1 MSPEAATQ
9 LCGLEIC
16 FGFECPKA
24 SSKDCLFI
32 QVTAAPV
39 SNSHEKVLSPT
50 LMANLGLI
58 LSPLK
63 GVIIS
68 NSLLQVAIET
78 VHKLRINCGMTLGAW
93 MRGVIRLFKEKP
105 AAVPV
110 DLFLGYHWSHT
121 L

>member
-1 MSPEAATQ
+1 M
-9 LCGLEIC
+9 
-16 FGFECPKA
+16 
-24 SSKDCLFI
+24 

-39 SNSHEKVLSPT
+39 SKSQEKVLSPALT
-50 LMANLGLI
+50 ANLGLI

-68 NSLLQVAIET
+68 NSLLQVAIEM
-78 VHKLRINCGMTLGAW
+78 VHKLRINCGMMLGAW
-93 MRGVIRLFKEKP
+93 MRGVIRLFNEKP

>member
-1 MSPEAATQ
+1 M
-9 LCGLEIC
+9 
-16 FGFECPKA
+16 
-24 SSKDCLFI
+24 

-39 SNSHEKVLSPT
+39 WKSHEKVLSPALT
-50 LMANLGLI
+50 ANLGLI

-68 NSLLQVAIET
+68 NSLLQVAMEI
-78 VHKLRINCGMTLGAW
+78 VHKLRINCGMMLGAW
-93 MRGVIRLFKEKP
+93 MWGVIRLFNEKP

-110 DLFLGYHWSHT
+110 YLFLGYHWSHT